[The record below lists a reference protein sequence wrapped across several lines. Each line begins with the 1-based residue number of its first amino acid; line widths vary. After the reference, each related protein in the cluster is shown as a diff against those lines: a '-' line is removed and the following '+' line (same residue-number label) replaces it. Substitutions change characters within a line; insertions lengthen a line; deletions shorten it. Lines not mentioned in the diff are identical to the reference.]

1 MKKTTPRSGDWSVS
15 AVTQVAIAAGRE
27 IMAVYGSPFDVEYK
41 HDLSPVTQADVRAE
55 AVIVEGLRLIAP
67 DVPVIA
73 EESACGGAAPEA
85 ADRFFLVDPLD
96 GTREFVARNGE
107 FTVNIALV
115 EHGEPV
121 LGVIYAPATGEIA
134 YADRQAGAFAARVD
148 ESGDLV
154 DVRPIRARAG
164 GSGAAVAL
172 VSRSHRD
179 ARTDAVL
186 ERMRAGEV
194 RGVGSSLKFCRIAAG
209 EADLYPRHGPTMQW
223 DTAAGDAI
231 LRAAGGCVVGLDGAP
246 LRYAR
251 RVPGAE
257 RDFGNPDFCALGDP
271 AMTVLLRDD

>member
-1 MKKTTPRSGDWSVS
+1 MGQQGPLPGSWGVA
-15 AVTQVAIAAGRE
+15 AVAQVAIAAGRE
-27 IMAVYGSPFDVEYK
+27 IMAVYGSPFDVAWK
-41 HDLSPVTQADVRAE
+41 PDRSPVTQADIRAE
-55 AVIVEGLRLIAP
+55 AVIVEGLRAIAP
-67 DVPVIA
+67 DIPVIA
-73 EESACGGAAPEA
+73 EESVCDGSVPDAS
-85 ADRFFLVDPLD
+85 DLFFLVDPLD

-115 EHGEPV
+115 ERGEPV
-121 LGVIYAPATGEIA
+121 LGVIHAPATGEIV
-134 YADRQAGAFAARVD
+134 YADAASGPYAGRVD
-148 ESGDLV
+148 GEGRIVDL
-154 DVRPIRARAG
+154 RPIRAR
-164 GSGAAVAL
+164 SGAGSAVVAL

-179 ARTDAVL
+179 ARTDVVL
-186 ERMRAGEV
+186 ARMRAGEV

-231 LRAAGGCVVGLDGAP
+231 LRAAGGCVVALDGSP

-271 AMTVLLRDD
+271 AMTALLREA